1 MVRRRNPSVVEFSS
15 DSDEI
20 QEESPVPYPPPRRS
34 LSKRGRGS
42 GRKDGEGSSM
52 PSQPT
57 RGRRQKVGASRPR
70 RSTSSS
76 GYAPCQEEDGAFDDF
91 VDLPAPDALYVTGLH
106 MHPANVSRGP
116 HESPVD
122 FTQKGIDTLQRL
134 RLLVAKSL
142 QYGGK
147 RVPTFQQIIG
157 FDDVPKTQAIHSL
170 RITQK
175 KKKKLAMTETRTI
188 SLTSMTRNPTNQGV
202 PLSFSCDYGDR
213 KLQEK
218 MLCGGH
224 IIKAYTGMWIR
235 TNADKQKIP

>member
-1 MVRRRNPSVVEFSS
+1 MGAVELVLRTSSTAYIYLTLPFSSPTSLSLALVASQPLEPLLHTLQPVRSFTTFFIMVRRRNPSVIEFSS

-20 QEESPVPYPPPRRS
+20 QEESPVPSPPPRRS

-91 VDLPAPDALYVTGLH
+91 VDLPAPDALYVTELH

-116 HESPVD
+116 HDLPS
-122 FTQKGIDTLQRL
+122 T
-134 RLLVAKSL
+134 SL
-142 QYGGK
+142 
-147 RVPTFQQIIG
+147 
-157 FDDVPKTQAIHSL
+157 
-170 RITQK
+170 
-175 KKKKLAMTETRTI
+175 
-188 SLTSMTRNPTNQGV
+188 
-202 PLSFSCDYGDR
+202 
-213 KLQEK
+213 
-218 MLCGGH
+218 
-224 IIKAYTGMWIR
+224 
-235 TNADKQKIP
+235 